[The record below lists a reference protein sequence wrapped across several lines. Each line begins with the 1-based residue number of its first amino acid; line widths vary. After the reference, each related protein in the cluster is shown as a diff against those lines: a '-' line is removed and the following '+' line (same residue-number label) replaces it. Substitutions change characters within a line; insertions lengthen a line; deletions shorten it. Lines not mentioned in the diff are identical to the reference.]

1 MRRTAVQN
9 DGVFNIDPVSIQNLK
24 ELTSESCALYE
35 ERICE
40 IAYIADVIASAS
52 APLLDD
58 GLSIADAFALISESK
73 ADLIGEA
80 NCPEISSVFSTESFL
95 RSLDDM
101 DKATLAELIAEK
113 LAGIGYEVSE
123 RDFLPTDES
132 AETFTYVKSVLA
144 DEAFDVFSQNFSDP
158 RVAYAGSFKEAC
170 FAVADG
176 KVGYCIMPLEEKGGS
191 RIPGIYSLMLGL
203 DLKIN
208 EVTPVFGPEGTSDM
222 KYALLSR
229 GFSIPEREEDTDR
242 YLEIRFDKSA
252 ELGELFSAARKFCL
266 SVYRIHTMYSGDSES
281 PEEFYS
287 VVFKDGGG
295 GFSALLTYLAI
306 FFDGYT
312 SVGIYKNLE

>member
-1 MRRTAVQN
+1 MRRVAVQN
-9 DGVFNIDPVSIQNLK
+9 DGVFNVDPVSVQNLK
-24 ELTSESCALYE
+24 ELTGESLALYE

-40 IAYIADVIASAS
+40 IAYIAGVIASAS
-52 APLLDD
+52 MHLLED
-58 GLSIADAFALISESK
+58 GLSISDALALVSDSRS
-73 ADLIGEA
+73 DFTGEA
-80 NCPEISSVFSTESFL
+80 IRPEVNTVFSTEGFL
-95 RSLDDM
+95 SGVDDI
-101 DKATLAELIAEK
+101 DKATFAEILAEK
-113 LAGIGYEVSE
+113 LLLLGYEVSE
-123 RDFLPTDES
+123 SDFLPTDGA

-144 DEAFDVFSQNFSDP
+144 DEAFDVFSQNFADP

-176 KVGYCIMPLEEKGGS
+176 KVGYCILPLEEKGGA

-222 KYALLSR
+222 KYALLGR

-252 ELGELFSAARKFCL
+252 ELGELFHAARKFGL
-266 SVYRIHTMYSGDSES
+266 SVYRINTMYSGDSES

-295 GFSALLTYLAI
+295 GFSTLLTYLAI

>member
-52 APLLDD
+52 APFLDD
-58 GLSIADAFALISESK
+58 GLSISDAFALISESK
-73 ADLIGEA
+73 ADLVGEA
-80 NCPEISSVFSTESFL
+80 NRPEINSVFSTESFL
-95 RSLDDM
+95 RGLDDI
-101 DKATLAELIAEK
+101 DRATLAELIAEK
-113 LAGIGYEVSE
+113 LAGIGYEVCE
-123 RDFLPTDES
+123 RDFLPTDDG

-158 RVAYAGSFKEAC
+158 RVAYAGTFKEAC

-176 KVGYCIMPLEEKGGS
+176 KVGYCILPLEEKGGA

-222 KYALLSR
+222 KYALLGR

-252 ELGELFSAARKFCL
+252 ELGELFSAARKFGL
-266 SVYRIHTMYSGDSES
+266 SVYRINTMYSGDSES

-295 GFSALLTYLAI
+295 GFSTLLTYLAI